1 MAAVGPM
8 TRFRNA
14 SCFLTLLNDEAGA
27 DDCEYVLN
35 QARQSRTVIYVSPIV
50 QIEVVRPKGYSSPV
64 PMEARERI
72 QAFFEN
78 DFIKWRMID
87 RKIANDAQ
95 KLCWDYGLHPRDASH
110 LAVAMDLQ
118 CDPLETYDR
127 DLLKWD
133 GRIPTGAPGIQRPRR
148 TGQLELM

>member
-8 TRFRNA
+8 KRFWDA
-14 SCFLTLLNDEAGA
+14 SCFLTLLNGEAGV
-27 DDCEYVLN
+27 DDCEYILN
-35 QARQSRTVIYVSPIV
+35 QARQSTTVIYVSPIV
-50 QIEVVRPKGYSSPV
+50 QIEVVRPKGSSSPA

-95 KLCWDYGLHPRDASH
+95 KLCWDFGLHPRDASH
-110 LAVAMDLQ
+110 LAVAMDLR
-118 CDPLETYDR
+118 CDLLETYDG
-127 DLLKWD
+127 DLLKWN

>member
-1 MAAVGPM
+1 MAAAGRT
-8 TRFRNA
+8 TRFWDA
-14 SCFLTLLNDEAGA
+14 SCFLTLLNDETGA

-35 QARQSRTVIYVSPIV
+35 QARRSRTVIYVSPIV
-50 QIEVVRPKGYSSPV
+50 QIEVVRPKGSSAPV
-64 PMEARERI
+64 PMEAREQIR
-72 QAFFEN
+72 AFFEN

-95 KLCWDYGLHPRDASH
+95 KLCWDYGVHPRDASH

-118 CDPLETYDR
+118 CDLLETYDR
-127 DLLKWD
+127 DLLKWN

-148 TGQLELM
+148 TGQLEFM